1 MHRSK
6 LEAKEEAQQGQ
17 SAVAINYD
25 VELLHR
31 REAHTEL
38 ERLGLVT
45 TNATEDNPEW
55 ADVKPI
61 YPTKEEDGA
70 VRIAVTE
77 QFRDAFAYLRAVIA
91 SGEMSSRVFLLTED
105 CIQLNPA
112 NYTLWQFRRELL
124 KKLNVDLSNELKYL
138 DDIIIQTPKNYQA
151 RWIEIIQHAEST
163 LRLIRSS
170 ILFRQWVLR
179 HFVFTGDDV
188 DTAVETELSFTA
200 KLLFEDPRNNSAWN
214 NRYFVLQT
222 NNKLA
227 DPSTVDSE
235 ISLAK
240 RFIEKMPHNE
250 SVWNYLAGILLGNGL
265 SSRADVVA
273 FVEDLYERTEAPKR
287 APYLVSFLCDILLEN
302 IENDVNAAENC
313 KRAKELYTE
322 LVSLDPVRANYWKHQ
337 IRVADNLLERR
348 SYKTVA
354 K

>member
-1 MHRSK
+1 M
-6 LEAKEEAQQGQ
+6 ADGEEFCT
-17 SAVAINYD
+17 SALY
-25 VELLHR
+25 R
-31 REAHTEL
+31 
-38 ERLGLVT
+38 
-45 TNATEDNPEW
+45 DNPEW

-138 DDIIIQTPKNYQA
+138 DDIIMQTPKNYQVWHHRRA
-151 RWIEIIQHAEST
+151 VVELIGASVAKNELAFTASVIEDESKNYHAWQY
-163 LRLIRSS
+163 
-170 ILFRQWVLR
+170 RQWVLR

-273 FVEDLYERTEAPKR
+273 FVEDLYERTEASKR

-302 IENDVNAAENC
+302 IENDVNAPENC

-322 LVSLDPVRANYWKHQ
+322 LVSLDPVRSNYWKHQ